1 MFMYNTVVP
10 VPSYILYAISALVPV
25 HPVWHCWHRQYFVC
39 ESCLFNSVKICSFWQ
54 CWYQHAVRIFCISN
68 TLDVCQFQIVWSALI
83 KGQQHEIFSIK
94 NCLFFLS
101 LAYQN
106 DYFVCALYIQFL
118 SNLNN
123 IQSIFL
129 KGQHHEILWKH
140 LGITQL
146 SLVVPFK
153 GTASQD
159 SFN

>member
-1 MFMYNTVVP
+1 MIYLFLICVP
-10 VPSYILYAISALVPV
+10 V
-25 HPVWHCWHRQYFVC
+25 R
-39 ESCLFNSVKICSFWQ
+39 CSFWQ

-123 IQSIFL
+123 IQSTFL

-146 SLVVPFK
+146 SLVFLLKRQHHEILLINFPILFFK
-153 GTASQD
+153 NCLFWGLFLD
-159 SFN
+159 VHFPKLLI